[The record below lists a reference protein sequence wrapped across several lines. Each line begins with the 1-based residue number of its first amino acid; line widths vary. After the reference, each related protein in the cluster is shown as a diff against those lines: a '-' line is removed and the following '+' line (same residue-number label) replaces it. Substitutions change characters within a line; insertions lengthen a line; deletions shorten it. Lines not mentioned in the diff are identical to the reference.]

1 MTNGIISEEMKSR
14 LIKAGLPATYEELVA
29 LAADTG
35 IPADIILNK
44 EGWSQLPTYL
54 NKANLMDDV
63 TEESIWGDAA
73 NRTVNAALKMLADV
87 AYGRI
92 ATLNLTVLDT
102 TGAAI
107 PDVTVGLDSVPTVG
121 DGPVTDENGQI
132 TLSTNGGSHTLNLIY
147 PLGFTTESATQT
159 VQVSG
164 TVNLTVNTAVRRANN
179 YIYDLH
185 QSKTFYIARYLYPIQ
200 VDLRGGGG
208 SGANLGGYSTN
219 ASVQGGAGG
228 YVTITTLNTPGEL
241 IRTYIGAGGSQNG
254 GNGGQTKL
262 IAMSTTITANGGN
275 GGKANTIWSSI
286 KKNTGGGASGGGGSV
301 GADGDRGR
309 YLFDDETQER
319 RGGGGAGAWFSGSGS
334 EHWGSGYDG
343 GTSSYARV
351 SESSLPTNPTDDA
364 TLAGGSGAYIS
375 NIGSPT
381 TGKGGTGFVAFRK
394 AV

>member
-1 MTNGIISEEMKSR
+1 MKSR

-35 IPADIILNK
+35 IPADIILNE

-63 TEESIWGDAA
+63 TEEAIWGDAA

-121 DGPVTDENGQI
+121 NDPITDENGQI

-147 PLGFTTESATQT
+147 PIGFTIERATQT

-164 TVNLTVNTAVRRANN
+164 TANLTVNTAVRKANN
-179 YIYDLH
+179 YIYGLE

-241 IRTYIGAGGSQNG
+241 IRAYIGAGGSRNG

-262 IAMSTTITANGGN
+262 IALSTTITANGGN
-275 GGKANTIWSSI
+275 GGKASTISSSI
-286 KKNTGGGASGGGGSV
+286 GRNTRGGASGGGGEAGFDSI
-301 GADGDRGR
+301 DGERGR
-309 YLFDDETQER
+309 HLFDDETQER
-319 RGGGGAGAWFSGSGS
+319 IGGGGAGAWFSGSGS

-343 GTSSYARV
+343 GTGSYARV
-351 SESSLPTNPTDDA
+351 SESSPPTDPTDDA
-364 TLAGGSGAYIS
+364 TLSGGSGAYIS

-381 TGKGGTGFVAFRK
+381 TGKGGDGFVAFRK